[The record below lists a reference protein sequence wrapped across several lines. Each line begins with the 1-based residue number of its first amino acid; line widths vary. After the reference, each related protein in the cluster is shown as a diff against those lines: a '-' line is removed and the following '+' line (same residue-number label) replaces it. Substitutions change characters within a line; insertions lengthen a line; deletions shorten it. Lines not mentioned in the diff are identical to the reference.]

1 MGPLG
6 RNPAESGLVVEISQK
21 LLVCRARLL
30 LCYLPIRTM
39 PNTLTATV
47 LIVEDTPSEMELM
60 SHYLR
65 ESGCMVLNAN
75 SAQAALTLAA
85 QQPPDVIVT
94 DVVMPGMSGF
104 ELCRSLKK
112 QPATANVPIVIC
124 TSKNQDIDRL
134 WGMKQ
139 GADAYITKPYTQ
151 EQLVQTVCS
160 VVGR

>member
-1 MGPLG
+1 M
-6 RNPAESGLVVEISQK
+6 Q
-21 LLVCRARLL
+21 
-30 LCYLPIRTM
+30 
-39 PNTLTATV
+39 NTLTATV

-65 ESGCMVLNAN
+65 ESGCLVMNAT
-75 SAQAALTLAA
+75 SAQEALAITAK
-85 QQPPDVIVT
+85 QRPDVIVT

-112 QPATANVPIVIC
+112 QPEMATVPIIIC

-139 GADAYITKPYTQ
+139 GADAYLTKPYTQ
-151 EQLVQTVCS
+151 EQLVQAVRS
-160 VVGR
+160 VMGRS